1 MCLVIAA
8 FNIPAYYYELRRLR
22 NTVTSFR
29 EHFLLAIIVI
39 MKMKGVSDIKVTGR
53 QGSEPTFHEL
63 SNIL

>member
-1 MCLVIAA
+1 MN
-8 FNIPAYYYELRRLR
+8 FRRLR

-63 SNIL
+63 SNIIVNAQVNEQARNG